1 MSDNKRD
8 NNVILLVDDSI
19 NNLQLLGN
27 LLKNEDYQIALA
39 KNGKEA
45 LNIVKEVVPELILL
59 DIMMPEMDG
68 YTVCRELK
76 KNPQTKDIPIIF
88 LTAKTTKEDIVKGF
102 NTGGVDYITKPF
114 NREELLARIKT
125 HLELKKARDKITQ
138 QRKELEESNATKDKM
153 FSVISHD
160 LRAPLG
166 GMKSMLDLVYEDK
179 NEGKNINKKSLDSLK
194 KAADKTYNLL
204 ENLLY
209 WSRSQRGQLVYE
221 PEHINLYDLVIEN
234 VELLKTMIDNKKI
247 HISNEISDDLNAYAD
262 RNMVKTIIRN
272 LIYNAIKFTKEEGE
286 VKIYSKKEGDYI
298 ILSVEDNGIGITK
311 ENLEKIFNRKEYFTT
326 YGTEREKGSGLGLN
340 LIFDFLDKNKG
351 ELFIDSD
358 YGKGSTFSFSLPVA
372 PKS

>member
-1 MSDNKRD
+1 
-8 NNVILLVDDSI
+8 
-19 NNLQLLGN
+19 
-27 LLKNEDYQIALA
+27 
-39 KNGKEA
+39 
-45 LNIVKEVVPELILL
+45 
-59 DIMMPEMDG
+59 
-68 YTVCRELK
+68 
-76 KNPQTKDIPIIF
+76 
-88 LTAKTTKEDIVKGF
+88 
-102 NTGGVDYITKPF
+102 
-114 NREELLARIKT
+114 
-125 HLELKKARDKITQ
+125 
-138 QRKELEESNATKDKM
+138 
-153 FSVISHD
+153 
-160 LRAPLG
+160 
-166 GMKSMLDLVYEDK
+166 
-179 NEGKNINKKSLDSLK
+179 
-194 KAADKTYNLL
+194 
-204 ENLLY
+204 
-209 WSRSQRGQLVYE
+209 
-221 PEHINLYDLVIEN
+221 

-372 PKS
+372 PMS